1 MARVRCSGSSS
12 WQETTGLHPEKST
25 ELIQTL
31 EELEA
36 QLQTLIARIDEIR
49 ETFTTNR
56 LAPPIDETL
65 GRILEIQH
73 EAKRKRVEA
82 QQLKLSN
89 LLNVARQSVEAIT
102 STVTPEDPEIVQVFS
117 SREFTVR
124 DLLYLKNQQALLVN
138 QIRILEPLAKE
149 ERISREGRILSLTKL
164 IGIHE
169 ICENRRDLARKLD
182 ERIKKLSEEHQTNTS
197 ILRSCLNPNC
207 TKKKNSRSRWM
218 LCPSCNRGYCASC
231 SSNMKLATNHAVC
244 TSAPDSGSLN
254 SAQSAATNDLEL
266 SESDNSLDL

>member
-1 MARVRCSGSSS
+1 M
-12 WQETTGLHPEKST
+12 
-25 ELIQTL
+25 
-31 EELEA
+31 
-36 QLQTLIARIDEIR
+36 
-49 ETFTTNR
+49 
-56 LAPPIDETL
+56 
-65 GRILEIQH
+65 
-73 EAKRKRVEA
+73 
-82 QQLKLSN
+82 
-89 LLNVARQSVEAIT
+89 
-102 STVTPEDPEIVQVFS
+102 
-117 SREFTVR
+117 R

-149 ERISREGRILSLTKL
+149 ERISRGGRILSLTKL

-169 ICENRRDLARKLD
+169 RCENRRDLARKLD

-244 TSAPDSGSLN
+244 TSAPDSESLN

-266 SESDNSLDL
+266 SESDNSLDQSDTDGGVSGTLIDGESDSGDRFLDDLYRPGEPPSEPELPQSTPPSPLPTEGAISLPQTPTDSPNPKRPYQGCGKNRELFICSKGHERCLLCQRYCLSCSRRR

>member
-1 MARVRCSGSSS
+1 M
-12 WQETTGLHPEKST
+12 
-25 ELIQTL
+25 
-31 EELEA
+31 
-36 QLQTLIARIDEIR
+36 
-49 ETFTTNR
+49 
-56 LAPPIDETL
+56 
-65 GRILEIQH
+65 
-73 EAKRKRVEA
+73 
-82 QQLKLSN
+82 
-89 LLNVARQSVEAIT
+89 
-102 STVTPEDPEIVQVFS
+102 
-117 SREFTVR
+117 R

-149 ERISREGRILSLTKL
+149 ERISRGGRILSLTKL

-169 ICENRRDLARKLD
+169 RCENRRDLARKLD

-244 TSAPDSGSLN
+244 TSAPDSESLN

-266 SESDNSLDL
+266 SESDNSLDQSDTDGGVFRDGESDSGDRLRSVSSR